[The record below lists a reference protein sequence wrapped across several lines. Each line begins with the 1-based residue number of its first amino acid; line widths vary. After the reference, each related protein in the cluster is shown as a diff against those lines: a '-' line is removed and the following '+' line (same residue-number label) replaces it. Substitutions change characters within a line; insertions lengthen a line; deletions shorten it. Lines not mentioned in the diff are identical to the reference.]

1 MCVNM
6 SLLYFLSLT
15 TLPRKMVIEDGK
27 FMIEGH
33 YVPEETSIQK
43 YFQTIGNKFSHSMN
57 IMLLTS
63 RYHTFKV
70 KHLQINLKIVIP
82 LYQHSH
88 RGNICSCSKQFRH
101 QSFTLRAVKTQNFK
115 ENLFSPLKVYCSG
128 FLYSKCP
135 LIPCWAFLLP

>member
-6 SLLYFLSLT
+6 SLLCFLSLT

-43 YFQTIGNKFSHSMN
+43 CFQTIGNKFSHSMN
-57 IMLLTS
+57 ILLLTS

-70 KHLQINLKIVIP
+70 KQLQINLEMVIP
-82 LYQHSH
+82 IDTIHIEVYVPAQSNLDTKVSH
-88 RGNICSCSKQFRH
+88 WEK
-101 QSFTLRAVKTQNFK
+101 
-115 ENLFSPLKVYCSG
+115 
-128 FLYSKCP
+128 
-135 LIPCWAFLLP
+135 